1 MDIIIRGLEAIDKLE
16 EKLVQG
22 ILKETP
28 SFLRDMVEML
38 IKNIRKKLMATAIIK
53 NKLEW

>member
-1 MDIIIRGLEAIDKLE
+1 VDIIIRGLETIDKLE

-28 SFLRDMVEML
+28 SLLRDMVEML

>member
-1 MDIIIRGLEAIDKLE
+1 MDIIIRGLETIDKLE

-28 SFLRDMVEML
+28 SLLRDMVEML

>member
-1 MDIIIRGLEAIDKLE
+1 MNNIIRGLETIDKLE

-38 IKNIRKKLMATAIIK
+38 IKNIRKKMMATAIIK
-53 NKLEW
+53 NKLKW